1 VLPTVKGELVSGTT
15 PQGPLVIP
23 RSGLGRRAF
32 ISGSTVSIAGL
43 VIIGCGDDDD
53 EPAGGDV
60 GAENPEVTIDFADGD
75 GAIANFAYALE
86 QLEAAFYM
94 TVNGSL
100 PSGLDRDAKQT
111 LEDIG
116 AHEIAH
122 RDHLKAILGKDA
134 IPALEVNFE
143 EIDFADKD
151 SVLETARTFED
162 LGVSAY
168 NGAAQ
173 FLSGDGPLGLA
184 PLQLA
189 GEIVSV
195 EARHASAIRTL
206 ISGNNSGDFAPNAF
220 DEARLP
226 GEVLQMAAPFI
237 KTKIALRNAPAQA
250 AS

>member
-1 VLPTVKGELVSGTT
+1 MSGTT

-32 ISGSTVSIAGL
+32 ISGSTASIAGL
-43 VIIGCGDDDD
+43 VIIGCGGDDDK
-53 EPAGGDV
+53 PAAGGDV
-60 GAENPEVTIDFADGD
+60 GAEKADVTIDFADGD

-100 PSGLDRDAKQT
+100 PSGLDRDAMQT
-111 LEDIG
+111 LQDIG

-226 GEVLQMAAPFI
+226 GEVLKLAAPFI